1 MTSATKRPVAACIAS
16 ANVHLVYDDGATE
29 KVDSKYAAEVRARA
43 AQIDR
48 KSSWKKGGSGAA
60 FMGAGQLWAED
71 VDDMPIVATSVA
83 RGRSAGEV
91 LYTLRTPA
99 VGGLFAYDLTKGEES
114 RVFHGTGHDFMGLSS
129 SEYHT
134 VLATAT
140 TQGKMRRGI
149 AVMKDDGSE
158 MAQITE
164 GDSFDDD
171 PSWVP
176 TPPKGDK
183 CVHEL
188 VYSSAGI
195 GRDEAGQFA
204 GLGPRSV
211 VLLDAEHGT
220 MRTLVEDPAYDY
232 TNPRMASDGTLYCV
246 RRPYVSPFDRPNASA
261 SIKDAALLP
270 FRLGSAV
277 FNYLDY
283 FTMRYTGK
291 PLASSGSTRD
301 KAADARRMLELGN
314 LGRAVRGVERG
325 LTDDAPK
332 DARVPTSW
340 QLVRVAPKRAPEVVV
355 DRVAAFDR
363 HGERFVFT
371 DGVSLHTLS
380 ASGAAKK
387 LAELPYVTDLAV
399 L

>member
-1 MTSATKRPVAACIAS
+1 
-16 ANVHLVYDDGATE
+16 VHLVYDDGKTE
-29 KVDSKYAAEVRARA
+29 KVESKYAAEVRARA

-48 KSSWKKGGSGAA
+48 KTSWKKGGSGAA

-71 VDDMPIVATSVA
+71 LDDMPIVATAVA
-83 RGRSAGEV
+83 RGRAAGEV

-99 VGGLFAYDLTKGEES
+99 VGGLFAYDLAKREES
-114 RVFHGTGHDFMGLSS
+114 RIFHGTGHDFMGLSS
-129 SEYHT
+129 SEFHT

-149 AVMKDDGSE
+149 SVMKDDGSE

-211 VLLDAEHGT
+211 VLLDAEHGS
-220 MRTLVEDPAYDY
+220 MKTLVEDAAYDY
-232 TNPRMASDGTLYCV
+232 TNPRMAPDGTLYCV
-246 RRPYVSPFDRPNASA
+246 RRPYVSPFERPNASA

-325 LTDDAPK
+325 LTDDTPK
-332 DARVPTSW
+332 DARVPATW
-340 QLVRVAPKRAPEVVV
+340 QLVRVAPKRAPEVLAE
-355 DRVAAFDR
+355 RVAAFDR
-363 HGERFVFT
+363 GPAGAVLFT
-371 DGVSLHTLS
+371 DGVDLHALD
-380 ASGAAKK
+380 ASGKATRV
-387 LAELPYVTDLAV
+387 AELPYVTDLAV